1 MDILLLGVVAI
12 LLITLYQ
19 LIQERKLKDAVT
31 AINAVIPMTDREMQL
46 KIQVN
51 RLIAENVALE
61 NRLHQSV
68 SDYGY

>member
-1 MDILLLGVVAI
+1 MNTFLLGVVAI
-12 LLITLYQ
+12 LIVALYQ
-19 LIQERKLKDAVT
+19 LIQERKLKEAVA
-31 AINAVIPMTDREMQL
+31 AINSVIQMTDREMQL
-46 KIQVN
+46 KIKVN